1 MPTPYLNLRVQA
13 LIDGAISVDSSW
25 TRDDFAALAVA
36 AADQAGC
43 SIREQMRIAAI
54 VATTDGEASE
64 AASHTST
71 TSTGAR

>member
-1 MPTPYLNLRVQA
+1 MGKDYDNAKVAA
-13 LIDGAISVDSSW
+13 LLAGHISIDGSW
-25 TRDDFAALAVA
+25 GQSDFAALAVA

-54 VATTDGEASE
+54 VATTDGEVE
-64 AASHTST
+64 ATSH